1 MYVRGMGCDRH
12 LFPVLNTDAVYVRMY
27 LKVSKVPKPRME
39 GGRYMGM
46 IKEKGKFNRLEHAY
60 IHTYMYNIRDERVF
74 HPYTYLVPIINEI
87 GIL

>member
-46 IKEKGKFNRLEHAY
+46 IKEEGKFNRL
-60 IHTYMYNIRDERVF
+60 
-74 HPYTYLVPIINEI
+74 
-87 GIL
+87 